1 MPDMLMCTL
10 MCWHSLICQHPLR
23 YAKAPRY
30 AKASCYAKV
39 LHGNPKKDNSYFWN
53 SPAKLT
59 YRSSSHGQMLCLR
72 WLKTRSPACPE
83 ITGIPYLFICG
94 VTYEKTYLSW
104 IVALNVYFYENYH
117 LEVYFFKIKGITSC
131 VITCKWWCG
140 ALVWHLIATTSDAL
154 HCNVLQSLHS
164 HLIAITSLAPH
175 YDYLICTSS
184 QLLDLQLI
192 AIARSATNRDRS
204 ICKSWQ

>member
-1 MPDMLMCTL
+1 MRWHVDVHPDMLTCLT
-10 MCWHSLICQHPLR
+10 CWCAPWCVDIPLYANIPW

-30 AKASCYAKV
+30 AEASCYAKV

-94 VTYEKTYLSW
+94 VTYGKTYLSW

-117 LEVYFFKIKGITSC
+117 LEVYFFKIKGIICC

-140 ALVWHLIATTSDAL
+140 A
-154 HCNVLQSLHS
+154 
-164 HLIAITSLAPH
+164 PH
-175 YDYLICTSS
+175 
-184 QLLDLQLI
+184 
-192 AIARSATNRDRS
+192 RHN
-204 ICKSWQ
+204 